1 MYKQNNPSIQDY
13 KSEITGMRRIINH
26 LKRYIIRGILAII
39 PLFLTYFALKI
50 LYNSIDQ
57 RAVRIIDEAIGFS
70 FPGLGILLVLMS
82 LYILGLLASNV
93 IGRQAFGLLE
103 KITKNIPLVKTTY
116 KVGQQLGNTLS
127 LPGKQVFK
135 RAVLV
140 EYLKPGTWTI
150 GFVTG
155 TIVDRK
161 DEKEKLLKVFVPTPP
176 NPASGT
182 MVVVKESQTRD
193 PGWSIDEALSA
204 VLSGGIIGPEELR

>member
-1 MYKQNNPSIQDY
+1 
-13 KSEITGMRRIINH
+13 MRRIINH

>member
-1 MYKQNNPSIQDY
+1 
-13 KSEITGMRRIINH
+13 MRSLINH
-26 LKRYIIRGILAII
+26 LKRYIIRGLLAII
-39 PLFLTYFALKI
+39 PLVLSYFALKI
-50 LYNSIDQ
+50 LYNNIDQ
-57 RAVRIIDEAIGFS
+57 RAVKIIDQFIGFS
-70 FPGLGILLVLMS
+70 FPGLGILLVLIS

-103 KITKNIPLVKTTY
+103 KITNNIPLIKTTY
-116 KVGQQLGNTLS
+116 KIGQQLGVTLS
-127 LPGKQVFK
+127 LPEKQVFK

-140 EYLKPGTWTI
+140 EYLKPGMWTI

-155 TIVDRK
+155 TIIDRK

-176 NPASGT
+176 NPISGT

-204 VLSGGIIGPEELR
+204 VLSAGIIGPDELR